1 MGPAKQRFDIVM
13 EVFFEVLVPKA
24 ASPKGAP
31 WEAGLYMYVLCA
43 CVDVV
48 VVAVVAV
55 VAVVVLVLCEQVEW
69 YKYSYH
75 EAKLW
80 RPRRLTESFSGGKLI
95 SFSKGQRTR
104 LKQLL
109 L

>member
-48 VVAVVAV
+48 VVAVV
-55 VAVVVLVLCEQVEW
+55 VLVLCEQVEW

-80 RPRRLTESFSGGKLI
+80 RPRRLTESSSGGKLI
-95 SFSKGQRTR
+95 SF
-104 LKQLL
+104 
-109 L
+109 